1 MKTTIALLVVLL
13 LGVSGLFFYDHMT
26 LTKKND
32 ALSSNILNMQSA
44 AAKQTTTI
52 RAILGCVNA
61 TESAYVKTKTY
72 FSPITCIK
80 NKTSN

>member
-13 LGVSGLFFYDHMT
+13 LAVSGLFFYDHMT

-32 ALSSNILNMQSA
+32 ALSASMLSMQSA
-44 AAKQTTTI
+44 AAKQTATI
-52 RAILGCVNA
+52 RSILSCVNA
-61 TESAYVKTKTY
+61 TESTYLNTKKYVST
-72 FSPITCIK
+72 ITCIK